1 MRFVVFF
8 VVAVQAILSVTCA
21 SGGQWSIPLAGNA
34 FRVDA
39 AAPSRDGIRRD
50 GSVQLADAADR
61 TAVFFRVDRPAA
73 VQLSIRGRGVD
84 GPGGIVV
91 RAGEQAFPVA
101 FESPELTTKP
111 AGELAVAQAGYVR
124 VELATPPQDG
134 AGTVDVRELVVEVA
148 DKEVVVDFVKNNE
161 GNMYYWGRRGP
172 SCHLSYQ
179 MPTEQPLQYAYSEIT
194 VPVGLDA
201 QGSYFMANGF
211 AQGYFGMQVNSP
223 TERRVLFS
231 VWSPFSTDNPREI
244 PEDQRIV
251 KLAAGP
257 GVHVGEFGNEGSGGQ
272 SYLVYPWE
280 AGRTYRFLTEV
291 EPDPDTPGQ
300 TRFTAWFGD
309 KAQQDWRLIASFRR
323 PQTTSHLRGFHAFLE
338 NFDPSTGHLTRGA
351 SYGNVWVRDTAGTWH
366 ECTTARLTDDATAQG
381 RHRLD
386 FDGGARGNHFF
397 LKNCGFFAETGKVG
411 TQSTRDSTAAEKPDV
426 DLGSLPR

>member
-84 GPGGIVV
+84 GPGGLVV

-148 DKEVVVDFVKNNE
+148 DKEIVVDFVKNNE

-201 QGSYFMANGF
+201 QDSYFMANRF

-291 EPDPDTPGQ
+291 EPDPDTPG
-300 TRFTAWFGD
+300 
-309 KAQQDWRLIASFRR
+309 
-323 PQTTSHLRGFHAFLE
+323 
-338 NFDPSTGHLTRGA
+338 
-351 SYGNVWVRDTAGTWH
+351 
-366 ECTTARLTDDATAQG
+366 
-381 RHRLD
+381 
-386 FDGGARGNHFF
+386 
-397 LKNCGFFAETGKVG
+397 
-411 TQSTRDSTAAEKPDV
+411 
-426 DLGSLPR
+426 